1 MDQKWLRWA
10 KSLQAIAQTGLTY
23 TQDLF
28 DIERYQAI
36 QEIALEMLAEQ
47 TGAPLQDVRAFFLDE
62 VGHATPKIDVR
73 GVVFQNDGIL
83 LVREKGDG
91 GLWTLPGGWAD
102 INESPSE
109 ATEREV
115 LEESGYRTRAVK
127 LLALYD
133 RNKHDHPPHA
143 FHIYKLLFLCELIGG
158 QPTSSIETD
167 GAAFFKEDAIPA
179 LSLSRT
185 LPEQISQMF
194 IHHRHPDRPTDFD

>member
-1 MDQKWLRWA
+1 MDQKWLRWV

-23 TQDLF
+23 TQDPF
-28 DIERYQAI
+28 DIERYRAI
-36 QEIALEMLAEQ
+36 EEIALEILAEQ
-47 TGAPLQDVRAFFLDE
+47 SGAPLQDVRSFFLDE

-83 LVREKGDG
+83 LVREKSDG

-115 LEESGYRTRAVK
+115 LEESGFRTRAVK

-133 RNKHDHPPHA
+133 RDKHEHPPHA
-143 FHIYKLLFLCELIGG
+143 FHIYKLFFLCELIDG

-167 GAAFFKEDAIPA
+167 GAAFFQEDALPA

-194 IHHRHPDRPTDFD
+194 EHHRHPGRPTDFD